1 MNRSH
6 AGRVATGALTGRL
19 TAATALIVTAGAVAG
34 LAACSSSSTTSSGG
48 ATTATPFSPATASF
62 SGSVPSG
69 LSSLASSAKAAVSS
83 AASSASGAAASF
95 EASVSAA
102 GAKAQAS
109 ASAALADVTGS
120 GNAVGDITLT
130 GVPKATTGGLNATVV
145 SITNSTSS
153 AANYAVRIDF
163 LDASGTKVDSTVVGV
178 EHLAPGQK
186 AQPVAF
192 STKDTDVTLTA
203 KVATAERY

>member
-6 AGRVATGALTGRL
+6 AGNSTRHTTAGRL
-19 TAATALIVTAGAVAG
+19 TAATALVLTAGAVAG
-34 LAACSSSSTTSSGG
+34 LAACSSSSKTSSGG
-48 ATTATPFSPATASF
+48 ATSATPFSPATASF

-69 LSSLASSAKAAVSS
+69 VSSLASSAQAAVSS
-83 AASSASGAAASF
+83 AASSVSAAAASF

-109 ASAALADVTGS
+109 ASAALADVTGT
-120 GNAVGDITLT
+120 GNAVGDVTLT
-130 GVPKATTGGLNATVV
+130 GVPKATSGGLNAVV
-145 SITNSTSS
+145 VTITNSTSS

-163 LDASGTKVDSTVVGV
+163 LDASGAKVDSTVVGV
-178 EHLAPGQK
+178 QHLAAGQK

-192 STKDTDVTLTA
+192 STKDTDVALSA
-203 KVATAERY
+203 KVATAQRY

>member
-6 AGRVATGALTGRL
+6 AGNSTRHTTAGRL
-19 TAATALIVTAGAVAG
+19 TAATALVLTAGAVAG
-34 LAACSSSSTTSSGG
+34 LAACSSSSKTSSGG
-48 ATTATPFSPATASF
+48 ATSATPFSPATASF

-69 LSSLASSAKAAVSS
+69 VSSLASSAQAAVSS
-83 AASSASGAAASF
+83 VSAAAASF

-109 ASAALADVTGS
+109 ASAALADVTGT
-120 GNAVGDITLT
+120 GNAVGDVTLT
-130 GVPKATTGGLNATVV
+130 GVPKATSGGLNAVV
-145 SITNSTSS
+145 VTITNSTSS

-163 LDASGTKVDSTVVGV
+163 LDASGAKVDSTVVGV
-178 EHLAPGQK
+178 QHLAAGQK

-192 STKDTDVTLTA
+192 STKDTDVALSA
-203 KVATAERY
+203 KVTTAQRY